1 MYLIHIDNKSIK
13 DLPEAKLDSEGVSVD
28 SSSSDISGGA
38 RFTKSSKILQ
48 KYNFGILYC
57 FHSTCLKIPVCS
69 VETLYHSQSCTVD
82 DYMNT

>member
-48 KYNFGILYC
+48 KYKTYYSL
-57 FHSTCLKIPVCS
+57 
-69 VETLYHSQSCTVD
+69 
-82 DYMNT
+82 